1 MAFARGEA
9 HRFNE
14 QHPVLSRAAGVAGV
28 GALMFTPLATPV
40 ALAVAGRGMAKGAQ
54 HAGQA
59 IQNTQMRARDAAGRA
74 KGFMSLLTS
83 PTGPTPVAAPR
94 MLPVEQQARMRMGA
108 PATPMGQQTGPGDVR
123 PVPVAQT
130 APRPP
135 IKPVASPPAPPQPVS
150 VPVGTLTGH
159 GA

>member
-1 MAFARGEA
+1 
-9 HRFNE
+9 
-14 QHPVLSRAAGVAGV
+14 
-28 GALMFTPLATPV
+28 
-40 ALAVAGRGMAKGAQ
+40 MAKGAQ

-59 IQNTQMRARDAAGRA
+59 IQNTEMRARDAAGRA

-83 PTGPTPVAAPR
+83 PTGPTLVTAPH
-94 MLPVEQQARMRMGA
+94 MLPVEQQARMRMDA
-108 PATPMGQQTGPGDVR
+108 PATPMGQQAGLGDAR

-150 VPVGTLTGH
+150 VPVGTPTGH